1 MKLKSANLVTF
12 DIGSSK
18 MAALAANI
26 NKQGVA
32 EVTSQIIRSSD
43 GFCAGKITDLKA
55 AEESFIS
62 CIYDIENDID
72 RSINQINLALSGI
85 GTKSFFVNHTIK
97 LGSNPVNKN
106 DLKKL
111 IQKAISDFRIENM
124 DIIHYFPIE
133 YVLDDDNIVENPIG
147 LYGSSL
153 SCQLHIIAANSTL
166 MLNLSKCLARCQVE
180 IKQVVSSVYA
190 AGIATLTEDEKKLG
204 SIIIDLGSHTT
215 SFAVFYE
222 GKCFYVGS
230 VPLGSYHITSDIA
243 RVFSIGISAAEKI
256 KILHGTA
263 DYDVLRKNETIR
275 LEDYED
281 SSNYETDTSVS
292 TKQLTDVINS
302 RLNSIF
308 SQIKEQYDNLHMD
321 DMIARRMVITGGGA
335 NLHGLVKFLGSKFN
349 KQVRVGRP
357 FNIDKFLENN
367 NSTIFSSVI
376 GLIRIETDKII
387 KRGNTII
394 DDNSGWMKKTFAW
407 IRENI

>member
-18 MAALAANI
+18 MAALAASI
-26 NKQGVA
+26 NKQGIA
-32 EVTSQIIRSSD
+32 EITSQIIRSSE
-43 GFCAGKITDLKA
+43 GFCAGTITDLKA

-62 CIYDIENDID
+62 CIYEIENDID
-72 RSINQINLALSGI
+72 RSINQINLALSGV
-85 GTKSFFVNHTIK
+85 GTRSFFVNHTIK
-97 LGSNPVNKN
+97 LGSNPVTKN

-111 IQKAISDFRIENM
+111 IQKAIADFKVQNM

-133 YVLDDDNIVENPIG
+133 YILDDENIVENPIG
-147 LYGSSL
+147 LHGDSL

-190 AGIATLTEDEKKLG
+190 AGIATLTEDEKQLG
-204 SIIIDLGSHTT
+204 SVIIDLGSHTT

-222 GKCFYVGS
+222 GNCMYVGS

-243 RVFSIGISAAEKI
+243 RVFSIGIAAAEKI
-256 KILHGTA
+256 KILHGSA
-263 DYDVLRKNETIR
+263 DYNILRQNEMIR

-281 SSNYETDTSVS
+281 SNQYETDTSIS
-292 TKQLTDVINS
+292 TKQLANVINA
-302 RLNSIF
+302 RLNDIF
-308 SQIKEQYDNLHMD
+308 SQIKTKYDDLHMD
-321 DMIARRMVITGGGA
+321 NMIARRMIITGGGS
-335 NLHGLVKFLGSKFN
+335 NLHGLVNFLGNKFN
-349 KQVRVGRP
+349 KQVRVGKP

-367 NSTIFSSVI
+367 NSTIFASVI

-387 KRGNTII
+387 KRGTALI
-394 DDNSGWMKKTFAW
+394 DDNSSWMKKTFTW

>member
-1 MKLKSANLVTF
+1 MKLKSTNLITF

-18 MAALAANI
+18 MAALAASI

-32 EVTSQIIRSSD
+32 EITSQIIRSSN
-43 GFCAGKITDLKA
+43 GFCAGAIKDLKA

-62 CIYDIENDID
+62 CIYDMESEID

-97 LGSNPVNKN
+97 LGNNPITKG

-111 IQKAISDFRIENM
+111 IQKAIADFKVNNM
-124 DIIHYFPIE
+124 DVIHYFPIE
-133 YVLDDDNIVENPIG
+133 YVLDEENLVENPIG

-153 SCQLHIIAANSTL
+153 SCQLHIIAANSSF

-190 AGIATLTEDEKKLG
+190 AAIATLTTDEKKLG
-204 SIIIDLGSHTT
+204 SIIVDLGSHTT

-222 GKCFYVGS
+222 GNCIYVGS
-230 VPLGSYHITSDIA
+230 VPYGSYHITSDIA
-243 RVFSIGISAAEKI
+243 RVFSIGIAAAEKI

-263 DYDVLRKNETIR
+263 DAEMIKLNEMIR

-281 SSNYETDTSVS
+281 NNQYETDTAIS
-292 TKQLTDVINS
+292 TKQLTKVIND
-302 RLNSIF
+302 RLNDIF
-308 SQIKEQYDNLHMD
+308 SQIKTQYDELYMDNL
-321 DMIARRMVITGGGA
+321 IARRMVITGGGA
-335 NLHGLVKFLGSKFN
+335 NLHGLVNFLGKKFN
-349 KQVRVGRP
+349 KQVRIGKP

-367 NSTIFSSVI
+367 NSTIYASVM
-376 GLIRIETDKII
+376 GLVHLEAEKIA
-387 KRGNTII
+387 KRGTNLI
-394 DDNSGWMKKTFAW
+394 DDNSSWMKRTFSW